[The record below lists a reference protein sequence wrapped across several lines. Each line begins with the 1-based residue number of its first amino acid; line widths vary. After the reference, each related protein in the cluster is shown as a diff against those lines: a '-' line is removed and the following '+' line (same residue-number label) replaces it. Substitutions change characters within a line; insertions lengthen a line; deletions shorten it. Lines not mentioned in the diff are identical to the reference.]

1 MSVLVDVPSAL
12 LGPAL
17 NLRLSPCMRQPNT
30 AAGLAEFWGR
40 RYNLVVSST
49 LRFSV
54 FKLLMAV
61 RCCRYKLDVPSSGAA
76 GADRAACAGAKLQ
89 ASTCSG
95 RERCRRCRAAHAV
108 AATAAFAVSALMHEL
123 CVW

>member
-1 MSVLVDVPSAL
+1 MLVDVPSAL

-17 NLRLSPCMRQPNT
+17 GLRLSPCMQQPYK
-30 AAGLAEFWGR
+30 AAGLGEFWGR

-54 FKLLMAV
+54 FEPLMQTL
-61 RCCRYKLDVPSSGAA
+61 RCSSGKADEASSASNGSSSTVCAA
-76 GADRAACAGAKLQ
+76 GKCDEGACSSKQ
-89 ASTCSG
+89 
-95 RERCRRCRAAHAV
+95 RCRQCWV
-108 AATAAFAVSALMHEL
+108 ARDVATTASFAVSGLMHEL